1 MNARRLCAI
10 ALIAFAV
17 TLAACGGDDDSAVRV
32 IVDGTVQPTPAG
44 IVTAVATVSPT
55 PEPVPFTPTPPP
67 STIDPD
73 DIRGFLW
80 PVAGACLPDRG
91 ALMPN
96 SPREYRSG
104 KHEGIDWYDLSSC
117 ARVAEGTAIVAMFD
131 GVVVRAD
138 TEYEGLSA
146 RTLAALEARVTECAC
161 SEPEV
166 LDAFR
171 GMQVWI
177 DHGNGVLTRYAH
189 LGSIDEAA
197 YVGAE
202 VRRGQRR
209 SRCANP
215 ARRCTSTQKSASTR
229 ASSGR
234 ACRLRR
240 CGRSTSGR
248 SRRSRSRGVPACA
261 VSCARAGSAREPFST
276 MTGRSRLALS

>member
-202 VRRGQRR
+202 VRRGQRI
-209 SRCANP
+209 AGVGE
-215 ARRCTSTQKSASTR
+215 
-229 ASSGR
+229 SGTPE
-234 ACRLRR
+234 
-240 CGRSTSGR
+240 S
-248 SRRSRSRGVPACA
+248 V
-261 VSCARAGSAREPFST
+261 REPGTEMHLHAEVRIDESFL
-276 MTGRSRLALS
+276 GAGLPAAEVRALYERAFAPVQE